1 VTVVSSFVKTVVL
14 GVVALAGALRMVGA
28 IKSGLGLVSA
38 DSNQDPW
45 TGWSAMLIRS
55 ISLRDSIERHCHLAT
70 RASDPSRGRLR
81 SVGKAS
87 LSSRYLRTA
96 RRMIV
101 ESPAAGLLPTGV
113 GG

>member
-1 VTVVSSFVKTVVL
+1 MKAGLFFCAKREA
-14 GVVALAGALRMVGA
+14 GVIASLSIQIRRAGVQKKFGGRAGR
-28 IKSGLGLVSA
+28 
-38 DSNQDPW
+38 Q
-45 TGWSAMLIRS
+45 
-55 ISLRDSIERHCHLAT
+55 RHCHLAT

-87 LSSRYLRTA
+87 LSSRYLRTE